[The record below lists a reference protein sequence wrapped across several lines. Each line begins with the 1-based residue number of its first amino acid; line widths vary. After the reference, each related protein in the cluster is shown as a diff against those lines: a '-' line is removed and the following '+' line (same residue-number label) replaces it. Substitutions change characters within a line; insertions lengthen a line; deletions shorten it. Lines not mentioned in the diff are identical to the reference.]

1 MRHAFAGIIAFA
13 LLTGAGRVQ
22 TRDGKTIEGEIALD
36 EGAVRVGEV
45 RLAWDQVGRLTLQG
59 APARHVEAATTP
71 SATLPD
77 DWKSQ
82 DIGTVKTKGS
92 ASCDAKGTFSLTASG
107 WGAWGAQDSL
117 HFAWRT
123 LDGDGQIIAHVA
135 KLDATHG
142 PVVAGVMIRQSVSAD
157 APMAGACLY
166 PNGEVRLPRR
176 PTGSL
181 PAFKPAGEVAQQGW
195 VRLTRRGDRLSAFR
209 STDGK
214 YWQLVESQ
222 DVPMSKGVLVGVAA
236 WATGNAWVG
245 TAQLDNVRVVPG
257 TPGLSYFP
265 DGEPLAGCVV
275 RRDGKVV
282 AGNVVGLDEAKVRF
296 ERDGTE
302 MTLPVEQVARLIF
315 SPLPAENSAPA
326 DHRGILLANGDFIEG
341 DAIRIG
347 PLPVEWPRPPQLKA
361 TVRSVLFGARNFEIA
376 KEVMAVDLN
385 PVAPAPGA
393 YEVRT
398 GDGSLV
404 RAKTVTLR
412 KGAIEVDGK
421 VMADVVDVR
430 KI

>member
-1 MRHAFAGIIAFA
+1 MKSVITWIIALA
-13 LLTGAGRVQ
+13 LLTGVGRVQ
-22 TRDGKTIEGEIALD
+22 TRDGKTIEGEIALE

-45 RLAWDQVGRLTLQG
+45 RLVWDQVRRLTLQV
-59 APARHVEAATTP
+59 APAPHIEAATAP
-71 SATLPD
+71 GAVLPD

-82 DIGTVKTKGS
+82 DVGTVKTKGS

-135 KLDATHG
+135 KLDAAHG
-142 PVVAGVMIRQSVSAD
+142 PVVAGVMIRQSLAAD

-166 PNGEVRLPRR
+166 PNGQVRLPRR
-176 PTGSL
+176 PAGPL
-181 PAFKPAGEVAQQGW
+181 PEFKRADEVAQQGW

-214 YWQLVESQ
+214 YWQLVEAQ
-222 DVPMSKGVLVGVAA
+222 DVPMDRNVLIGVAA
-236 WATGNAWVG
+236 WVTGNAWVG
-245 TAQLDNVRVVPG
+245 SAQFDSVRVVPG

-265 DGEPLAGCVV
+265 DGDSLAAGVV
-275 RRDGKVV
+275 MRDGNAV
-282 AGNVVGLDEAKVRF
+282 AGHVVGLDEVNVRF
-296 ERDGTE
+296 EREGKE
-302 MTLPVEQVARLIF
+302 MTLPLEQVARLVF
-315 SPLPAENSAPA
+315 GSLPPENAAPA
-326 DHRGILLANGDFIEG
+326 DHRGILLTNGDFIEG

-347 PLPVEWPRPPQLKA
+347 LLPGEWPRPPQLKA

-376 KEVMAVDLN
+376 KEVMSVDLN
-385 PVAPAPGA
+385 PVTLTPAA
-393 YEVRT
+393 YEVRM
-398 GDGSLV
+398 GDGSV
-404 RAKTVTLR
+404 SRAKAVRLH

-421 VMADVVDVR
+421 VMADIVEIR